1 MSHTFSPEANRRAEA
16 LALTAMLL
24 AALVGVIV
32 FFPAEGV
39 VLTPLHAAT
48 DSLFGSAAF
57 VLPLGLALLGG
68 VAFARRARPHV
79 ALPTGRFVGLAL
91 ITIGLLP
98 AEDLLGQSTGMVGEW
113 FTGFLLALLGGPVA
127 VALTLGLLMAG
138 SALAFDLM
146 HWRHPVAA
154 R

>member
-1 MSHTFSPEANRRAEA
+1 VSHTFSPEADRRAEA
-16 LALTAMLL
+16 LALSATLL
-24 AALVGVIV
+24 AALVAVIV

-39 VLTPLHAAT
+39 VHAPVHVAI
-48 DSLFGSAAF
+48 DALLGHAAF

-68 VAFARRARPHV
+68 VAFARRARPGV
-79 ALPTGRFVGLAL
+79 PLPRRRFVGLGL

-98 AEDLLGQSTGMVGEW
+98 AEDLLGQSTGMVGGW

-138 SALAFDLM
+138 SALAFDLK
-146 HWRHPVAA
+146 HWRRSVAA

>member
-1 MSHTFSPEANRRAEA
+1 VSHTFSPEADRRAEA
-16 LALTAMLL
+16 LALCATLL
-24 AALVGVIV
+24 AALVAVVV

-39 VLTPLHAAT
+39 VLTPLHSAT
-48 DSLFGSAAF
+48 DNLFGSSAF
-57 VLPLGLALLGG
+57 VLPLGLALVSGL
-68 VAFARRARPHV
+68 AFARRTRPNV
-79 ALPTGRFVGLAL
+79 RLPTKRLVGLGL

-98 AEDLLGQSTGMVGEW
+98 AEDLLGRSTGMVGEW

-138 SALAFDLM
+138 SVLAFDLK
-146 HWRHPVAA
+146 HGRRRVAA

>member
-1 MSHTFSPEANRRAEA
+1 VSHTFSPEADRRAEA
-16 LALTAMLL
+16 LALYATLL
-24 AALVGVIV
+24 AALVAVVV
-32 FFPAEGV
+32 FFPAEGLI
-39 VLTPLHAAT
+39 LTPLHSAT
-48 DSLFGSAAF
+48 ASLFGSSAF

-68 VAFARRARPHV
+68 VAFARRARPGL
-79 ALPTGRFVGLAL
+79 ALPTRRFVGLGL

-127 VALTLGLLMAG
+127 VALTLGVLMAG
-138 SALAFDLM
+138 SALAFDLK
-146 HWRHPVAA
+146 HWRRRVAA